1 MLWMFII
8 ITELIYTVLLV
19 TAERVMCTA
28 DEGAILLQYV
38 DNLLPE
44 FMALYSRTDI
54 FIFA

>member
-1 MLWMFII
+1 MFII

-19 TAERVMCTA
+19 TAERVVCTA

-38 DNLLPE
+38 DNLLPD